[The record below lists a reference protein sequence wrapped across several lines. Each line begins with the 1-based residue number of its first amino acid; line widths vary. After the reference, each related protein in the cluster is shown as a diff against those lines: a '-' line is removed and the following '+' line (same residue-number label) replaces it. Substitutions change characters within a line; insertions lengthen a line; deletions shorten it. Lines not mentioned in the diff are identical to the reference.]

1 MKRVLF
7 VTAYLGLVML
17 SSCTSKTPVKR
28 ENIKS
33 YVGNYKGVTDLY
45 VVEATYDSIT
55 GEFKGVGREAIRN
68 KEENVLKVEVEL
80 DSLTKL
86 PIIDVVQ
93 LIDQL
98 NWGWMMSYK
107 LRPIKLLLNQEGVV
121 ELDTNIILYDDISW
135 EPMELVNVS
144 LRIDTDSGT
153 MFIRYDVRDA
163 NFKLTANPEV
173 LQTSRVFSSFREKAR
188 LVYY

>member
-17 SSCTSKTPVKR
+17 LSCTSKTPVKK

-45 VVEATYDSIT
+45 EVEATYDSIT

-121 ELDTNIILYDDISW
+121 ELDTNIILYDDVSW

-153 MFIRYDVRDA
+153 MFIRYDVCDA

-173 LQTSRVFSSFREKAR
+173 LQTYRVSSFREKAR

>member
-7 VTAYLGLVML
+7 VTAYLGVVML
-17 SSCTSKTPVKR
+17 LSCTSETPVKR

-45 VVEATYDSIT
+45 DVEATYDSIT
-55 GEFKGVGREAIRN
+55 GEFKGVGREAISN

-98 NWGWMMSYK
+98 NW
-107 LRPIKLLLNQEGVV
+107 
-121 ELDTNIILYDDISW
+121 
-135 EPMELVNVS
+135 
-144 LRIDTDSGT
+144 
-153 MFIRYDVRDA
+153 
-163 NFKLTANPEV
+163 
-173 LQTSRVFSSFREKAR
+173 VF
-188 LVYY
+188 